1 MFKHIVMWRLK
12 PEVKQED
19 QLEMKRQLEALLDGV
34 PSLQSIE
41 VGLNVAE
48 SDAAFD
54 VVLTTVFEDVVG
66 FQAYATDPLHLEVV
80 DFVRSLVCDRTVVDY
95 IN

>member
-1 MFKHIVMWRLK
+1 MFKHIVMWRFK

-19 QLEMKRQLEALLDGV
+19 QVEMKRQLEALLDGI
-34 PSLQSIE
+34 PSLQAIE

-48 SDAAFD
+48 GDAAFD
-54 VVLTTVFEDVVG
+54 VVLTTIFEDEVG

-80 DFVRSLVCDRTVVDY
+80 DFVRSLVCDRAVVDY
-95 IN
+95 LN